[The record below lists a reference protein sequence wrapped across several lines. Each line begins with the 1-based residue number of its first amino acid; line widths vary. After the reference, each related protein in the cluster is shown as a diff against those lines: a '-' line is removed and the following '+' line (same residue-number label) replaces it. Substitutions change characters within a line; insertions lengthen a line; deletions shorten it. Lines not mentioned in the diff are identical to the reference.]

1 MAETDSFLCNAWM
14 GHVCSCWAKSADVH
28 IIKDILQ
35 EYPEKARKTGKVGGN
50 YKEILMN
57 SIRKDKMDETAE
69 AR

>member
-1 MAETDSFLCNAWM
+1 M
-14 GHVCSCWAKSADVH
+14 GHACSSCSGSADAR

-35 EYPEKARKTGKVGGN
+35 EYPEKARKTEIMGGI